1 MGMNRSRRRD
11 DDDDDD
17 DRPRRRRRDD
27 DDEDDDDRPRSR
39 RRRDEDDEDDR
50 PRRRRDDDED
60 DRPAR
65 RPRRKSRGPSTGK
78 VLAIVGGIAAVV
90 GAIVLVVFLVRG
102 GIGGANISYAKFKEI
117 RAGATIESLE
127 KSFGK
132 PAKLEKSEWGKV
144 KYADDRGGGGFG
156 GGRGGRGEGHARRF
170 GHVREQIDAWYH
182 WHSGSEDIY
191 VASGKDFNGKNGL
204 VMKVYTNSNALR
216 ENERAGGDFS
226 KMIPHYEVR
235 PVD

>member
-1 MGMNRSRRRD
+1 MNRSRRRD

-17 DRPRRRRRDD
+17 DDRPRRRRRD

-50 PRRRRDDDED
+50 PRRRRDDED

-90 GAIVLVVFLVRG
+90 GVIVLVVFLVRG

-117 RAGATIESLE
+117 KVSDTIETLE
-127 KSFGK
+127 KRFGK
-132 PAKLEKSEWGKV
+132 PTKLEKSEWGKV
-144 KYADDRGGGGFG
+144 KYADERGGGGGFG
-156 GGRGGRGEGHARRF
+156 GGRGSRGEGSTLADLDMF
-170 GHVREQIDAWYH
+170 GNKIEAWYH